1 MVAVSS
7 PDNDA
12 PGKPCVQ
19 CQQRYVAYS
28 NAFYATVVARSV
40 FFPRC
45 QHGPFCAGCKR
56 KVASRTLGA
65 CVCRALLEGF
75 REALWPEAE
84 PGDLERAREEMMLR
98 KAPPT
103 TPSPVWTPLEAHR
116 QATDDRR
123 SAAVAALKAAKA
135 DIAEEQSLVS
145 QEVRHGPSAEPSE
158 APAATF
164 KRRAGASAA
173 LEEAKSQKL
182 KKRSGAAEP
191 DAPQTRS
198 AAEVAAAVATEA
210 VSKGRFLETAS
221 PPRPAK
227 FAPRLPAAKVS
238 TDRQP
243 LKREVSNGTGKVDK
257 KPRLISAGDSDA
269 EEDGSE

>member
-75 REALWPEAE
+75 REAQWPEAE
-84 PGDLERAREEMMLR
+84 PGDMERAREEMMLR

-103 TPSPVWTPLEAHR
+103 TPSSAHR

-123 SAAVAALKAAKA
+123 SAAVAALQAAKA

-164 KRRAGASAA
+164 KRRAGANAV
-173 LEEAKSQKL
+173 LEDAKAQKP
-182 KKRSGAAEP
+182 KKRSGAAET
-191 DAPQTRS
+191 DAPETRS

-210 VSKGRFLETAS
+210 VSKARFLETAS

-238 TDRQP
+238 NDRQP
-243 LKREVSNGTGKVDK
+243 LKREVDK